1 MGFFRPMFRLAKEMD
16 KEREKEM
23 RRKLKHQMKL
33 ERLAQ
38 QKKQASLLQL
48 VDEHLSGIVTIQ
60 KEWANSYNFKRKALD
75 YLEEDGVE
83 INEVGTYFAVIDDIV
98 GDTKTSY
105 EKIAEVADV
114 YGLQKVTQENLR
126 YVKEHMLLQ
135 LDYMIKH
142 YIGLKN
148 YIRELFEKGIN
159 EEYLPEVVNKDY
171 ERSEFHADICQSYIT
186 ETIQSIQSE

>member
-1 MGFFRPMFRLAKEMD
+1 M
-16 KEREKEM
+16 
-23 RRKLKHQMKL
+23 
-33 ERLAQ
+33 
-38 QKKQASLLQL
+38 
-48 VDEHLSGIVTIQ
+48 
-60 KEWANSYNFKRKALD
+60 D

-105 EKIAEVADV
+105 EKIAKVADV

-126 YVKEHMLLQ
+126 YVKEQ
-135 LDYMIKH
+135 LDYIIKN